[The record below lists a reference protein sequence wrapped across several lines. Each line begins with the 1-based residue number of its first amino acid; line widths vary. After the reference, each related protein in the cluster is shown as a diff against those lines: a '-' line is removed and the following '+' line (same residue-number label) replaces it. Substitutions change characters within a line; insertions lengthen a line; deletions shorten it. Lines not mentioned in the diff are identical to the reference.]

1 MRYTVKAK
9 YRPNYGGFYRSGRY
23 WPNGGVEVDESEVT
37 AETRNEPMLII
48 EPVGVTVEEIPAG
61 VTVDT
66 TTQPKPRQ
74 RRGK

>member
-23 WPNGGVEVDESEVT
+23 WPNGGVEVDEREVT
-37 AETRNEPMLII
+37 AEMIAEPMLII
-48 EPVGVTVEEIPAG
+48 EPIAATADIPA
-61 VTVDT
+61 
-66 TTQPKPRQ
+66 KPARKP